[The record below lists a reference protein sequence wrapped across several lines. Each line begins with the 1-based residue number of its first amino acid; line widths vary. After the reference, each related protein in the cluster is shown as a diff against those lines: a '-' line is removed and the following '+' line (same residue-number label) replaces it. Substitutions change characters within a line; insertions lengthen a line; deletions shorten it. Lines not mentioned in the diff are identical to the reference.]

1 MGIDQGNMKYTTFQS
16 VSYLSIL
23 SFGLL
28 FQKSHAMTTTERP
41 QRISSRR
48 RLLWRSAA
56 LMGLTFHPEI
66 SSSLSPKEASE
77 AYDSYADNY
86 DALDGGKASSVL
98 GIEEARSSTFCLA
111 KGDVLEIGVGTGLN
125 LGLYDPTR
133 IKSLTLLD
141 VSTGMLEQ
149 AQKRIA
155 SLPSLKEIPVK
166 FVRADATS
174 ELVDK
179 FGLDTFDTVVDSF
192 SLCTMG
198 NEGAKRCLNQV
209 SQVVKSKAN
218 GGQVLLLE
226 NSRSSNPL
234 LGMYQDATAT
244 SAAEIGGKGCVYNQN
259 VESMIQSTPGMT
271 IEKQD
276 LYAVGLFR
284 SFQCSIV

>member
-1 MGIDQGNMKYTTFQS
+1 MQPHYNSDSALKRVKKVFGS
-16 VSYLSIL
+16 VE
-23 SFGLL
+23 
-28 FQKSHAMTTTERP
+28 Q
-41 QRISSRR
+41 
-48 RLLWRSAA
+48 
-56 LMGLTFHPEI
+56 
-66 SSSLSPKEASE
+66 
-77 AYDSYADNY
+77 
-86 DALDGGKASSVL
+86 V
-98 GIEEARSSTFCLA
+98 
-111 KGDVLEIGVGTGLN
+111 
-125 LGLYDPTR
+125 
-133 IKSLTLLD
+133 
-141 VSTGMLEQ
+141 EQ

-209 SQVVKSKAN
+209 SQVVKSKVN

-244 SAAEIGGKGCVYNQN
+244 SAAEMGGKGCIYNQN
-259 VESMIQSTPGMT
+259 VESTNCCATHDFVPLKTHPAFSARMFKTSSSSSDKPIGNH
-271 IEKQD
+271 
-276 LYAVGLFR
+276 FR
-284 SFQCSIV
+284 VLTVRCQKINFEMS

>member
-1 MGIDQGNMKYTTFQS
+1 
-16 VSYLSIL
+16 
-23 SFGLL
+23 
-28 FQKSHAMTTTERP
+28 MTTTERP
-41 QRISSRR
+41 QRIISSRR
-48 RLLWRSAA
+48 RLLLWRSAA

-66 SSSLSPKEASE
+66 SNSLSPNEASE

-98 GIEEARSSTFCLA
+98 GIEEARSSTFSLA

-149 AQKRIA
+149 AQKRVA

-166 FVRADATS
+166 FVKADATS
-174 ELVDK
+174 ELVDI

-244 SAAEIGGKGCVYNQN
+244 SAAEMGGKGCVYNQN
-259 VESMIQSTPGMT
+259 VESMIQSTPGMK

>member
-1 MGIDQGNMKYTTFQS
+1 MKYTTYQS
-16 VSYLSIL
+16 ASYLSIL
-23 SFGLL
+23 YFGLL
-28 FQKSHAMTTTERP
+28 FQNSHAMTMTERP
-41 QRISSRR
+41 QRILSSRR
-48 RLLWRSAA
+48 RLLLWRSAA

-66 SSSLSPKEASE
+66 SNSLSPNEASE

-98 GIEEARSSTFCLA
+98 GIEEARSSTFSLA

-125 LGLYDPTR
+125 LGLYDPIR

-244 SAAEIGGKGCVYNQN
+244 SAAEMGGKGCVYNQN
-259 VESMIQSTPGMT
+259 VESMIQSIPGMK